1 MLLAKPEVAL
11 LDEPFSKLDKELR
24 VQFRDWVM
32 DQLKQANVPTLMVT
46 HDEDDIPKGSQVLK
60 WPWEITHA

>member
-1 MLLAKPEVAL
+1 MLLAEPEVAL

-32 DQLKQANVPTLMVT
+32 DQLKQANIPTLMVT
-46 HDEDDIPKGSQVLK
+46 HDEDDIPQGSQVLK
-60 WPWEITHA
+60 WPWESAHA